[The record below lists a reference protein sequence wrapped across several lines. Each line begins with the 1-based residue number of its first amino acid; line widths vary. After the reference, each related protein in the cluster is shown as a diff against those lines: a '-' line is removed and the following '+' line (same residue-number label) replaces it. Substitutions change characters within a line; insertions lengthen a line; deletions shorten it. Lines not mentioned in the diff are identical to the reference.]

1 MLVLQ
6 SLWERPNIGLISCP
20 VDRPRLIVAA
30 SIHSCLYITKI
41 KKLAI
46 SNCETILVIGYGN
59 SLRSDD
65 GAGCRVADIV
75 ASWELPYV
83 RSLTVHQLTPELA
96 EPIAQSD
103 LVIFIDACVSN
114 NESDFVIKRAELK
127 PTVQIQKILLTEQL
141 SSGWLANDLNAGIGH
156 LSDPRSLLLLS
167 QQVYGKTPVAYALL
181 LPAVNWEFG
190 EQLSEITSKNIEQAV
205 DCIRTLCTK
214 LVSSNQ
220 C

>member
-1 MLVLQ
+1 
-6 SLWERPNIGLISCP
+6 
-20 VDRPRLIVAA
+20 
-30 SIHSCLYITKI
+30 
-41 KKLAI
+41 LAN

-75 ASWELPYV
+75 ASWDLPYV

-103 LVIFIDACVSN
+103 LTIFVDACVSN
-114 NESDFVIKRAELK
+114 NGSDFGSQQTKSK
-127 PTVQIQKILLTEQL
+127 PTMQVQKILVTENLARGLSANDLTAGDL
-141 SSGWLANDLNAGIGH
+141 NAGDLNAGIGH
-156 LSDPRSLLLLS
+156 LSDPRSLLLLA
-167 QQVYGKTPVAYALL
+167 QQVYGNTPVVYLLL
-181 LPAVNWEFG
+181 LPGVNWEFG
-190 EQLSEITSKNIEQAV
+190 EQLSDITSKSIEQAV
-205 DCIRTLCTK
+205 DFIRTLCTK

>member
-1 MLVLQ
+1 M
-6 SLWERPNIGLISCP
+6 PNS
-20 VDRPRLIVAA
+20 
-30 SIHSCLYITKI
+30 
-41 KKLAI
+41 KL
-46 SNCETILVIGYGN
+46 SILVIGYGN

-75 ASWELPYV
+75 ANWKLPYV
-83 RSLTVHQLTPELA
+83 RSRTVHQLTPELA

-103 LVIFIDACVSN
+103 LVIFVDACVSN
-114 NESDFVIKRAELK
+114 NESDFVSKRAELK

-141 SSGWLANDLNAGIGH
+141 ASGWSANDLNAGIGH

-181 LPAVNWEFG
+181 LPGVNWEFG
-190 EQLSEITSKNIEQAV
+190 EQLSDITSKSIEQAV
-205 DCIRTLCTK
+205 DFIRILCTK

-220 C
+220 F

>member
-1 MLVLQ
+1 
-6 SLWERPNIGLISCP
+6 
-20 VDRPRLIVAA
+20 
-30 SIHSCLYITKI
+30 
-41 KKLAI
+41 LAN

-75 ASWELPYV
+75 ASWDLPYV

-103 LVIFIDACVSN
+103 LTIFVDACVSN
-114 NESDFVIKRAELK
+114 NVSDFVSQTKSK
-127 PTVQIQKILLTEQL
+127 PTMQVQKILVTENLARGLSANDLTAGDL
-141 SSGWLANDLNAGIGH
+141 NAGDLNAGIGH
-156 LSDPRSLLLLS
+156 LSDPRSLLLLA
-167 QQVYGKTPVAYALL
+167 QQVYGNTPVVYSLL
-181 LPAVNWEFG
+181 LPGVNWEFG
-190 EQLSEITSKNIEQAV
+190 EQLSDITSKSIEQAV
-205 DCIRTLCTK
+205 DFIRTLCTK